1 MKLLRRAAA
10 LLLTATLGVTACGS
24 GTTSE
29 SETTSPSNET
39 DSGDAAA
46 SQSGGGD
53 LAVFVSSDP
62 GNLDPAQLSSYDQ
75 TLMSTNVLEGLYRLS
90 KDGTSVEPGLA
101 ESSEVSEDGLTWTIS
116 LRDATFH
123 DGEPVTA
130 AAVKFSY
137 ERVVAPDTNS
147 PKAGIIDMVA
157 GATAYRMG
165 DADGID
171 GITVVDERT
180 IQFELV
186 EPFAA
191 FGALMA
197 SPNLAL
203 VSPAAVEELG
213 EDFGIQAV
221 SAGPFQLT
229 AWNSNDSIVAESFA
243 DYWEGEQPL
252 DTVTWRVVPDEST
265 RMVEFEAGQLD
276 ITWLPPAQ
284 YSAYADDDAWDEHI
298 HRAETIHTEFL
309 TVNMDRG
316 PLGENR
322 DLREAIC
329 LALDREAVVASLQGR
344 ANVGEGLF
352 PPAMGISTPDQPCG
366 HDPDRATELV
376 GDAEVGPLTL
386 IAPPWGNL
394 TSTLQLYQDNLANV
408 GIDVELEALEFA
420 QYQERL
426 TGGDFDLAWHYR
438 VPDYLDPNSFVRPL
452 VDSSQIG
459 SGNVARYTNAD
470 VDEILAEAA
479 SVLDED
485 QRLDLYA
492 QVEQQVREDM
502 PYIPLTHNIYV
513 DISRQV
519 VSGYTPSAMDA
530 HNYRGVTVSD

>member
-1 MKLLRRAAA
+1 MKMSRRVPA
-10 LLLTATLGVTACGS
+10 LLLVTALGLTACGS
-24 GTTSE
+24 GSSSDEQTTGE
-29 SETTSPSNET
+29 SGET

-46 SQSGGGD
+46 STNGGD
-53 LAVFVSSDP
+53 LAVFVSGDP
-62 GNLDPAQLSSYDQ
+62 GNLDPAQVSSYDQ
-75 TLMSTNVLEGLYRLS
+75 TLMSTNVLEGLFRLS

-101 ESSEVSEDGLTWTIS
+101 ESSEVSDDGLRWTVS
-116 LRDATFH
+116 LRDARFH

-130 AAVKFSY
+130 DAVKFSF
-137 ERVVAPDTNS
+137 ERLVSPDTNS
-147 PKAGIIDMVA
+147 PKAGIIDMVV
-157 GATAYRMG
+157 GAEAFRTG
-165 DADGID
+165 DADEID
-171 GITVVDERT
+171 GITVVDEKT
-180 IQFELV
+180 VEFELV

-191 FGALMA
+191 FGALLA

-213 EDFGIQAV
+213 QDFGTQAV

-229 AWNSNDSIVAESFA
+229 EWNSSDSIVAESFA

-252 DTVTWRVVPDEST
+252 DTVTWRVIPDEST

-284 YSAYADDDAWDEHI
+284 YSTYANDDAWEEHI

-309 TVNMDRG
+309 TVNMERS
-316 PLGENR
+316 PVGENR

-352 PPAMGISTPDQPCG
+352 PPAMGVPTPDQPCG
-366 HDPDRATELV
+366 HDPDRASELV
-376 GDAEVGPLTL
+376 AGADVGPLTL

-408 GIDVELEALEFA
+408 GIDVEIEALEFA

-438 VPDYLDPNSFVRPL
+438 VPDYLDPNSFAHPL
-452 VDSSQIG
+452 LDSSQIG
-459 SGNVARYTNAD
+459 SGNVAGYTNAD
-470 VDEILAEAA
+470 VDEALATAA

-485 QRLDLYA
+485 QRIELYSK
-492 QVEQQVREDM
+492 VEQQVRIDL

-519 VSGYTPSAMDA
+519 VDGYMPSAMDA
-530 HNYRGVTVSD
+530 HNYRGVTFSD